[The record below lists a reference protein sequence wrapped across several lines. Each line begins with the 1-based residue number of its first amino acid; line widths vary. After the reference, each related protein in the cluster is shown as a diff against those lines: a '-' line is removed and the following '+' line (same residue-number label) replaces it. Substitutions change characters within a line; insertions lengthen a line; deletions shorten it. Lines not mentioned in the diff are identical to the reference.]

1 MKHTSLFA
9 VMTAAVGALALS
21 NCTQMQEKP
30 VDFSA
35 DFGKTGDLPIATS
48 DCKVVCARA
57 EGKSKGFDLLGFIP
71 IKSTSETA
79 AIRDMYNNARARGAQ
94 PEGEARF
101 FVNKS
106 IEKGGNN
113 YILFSRPTITASGDL
128 VQYMSDKPVAFSV
141 GQPEEKKS
149 EDKGMLKNM
158 LPL

>member
-1 MKHTSLFA
+1 
-9 VMTAAVGALALS
+9 
-21 NCTQMQEKP
+21 MQDKP

-57 EGKSKGFDLLGFIP
+57 EGKSKGFNLFGFIP
-71 IKSTSETA
+71 MKSTSETV
-79 AIRDMYNNARARGAQ
+79 AIRNMYDNARARGAQ

-106 IEKGGNN
+106 IEKGGSN

-141 GQPEEKKS
+141 GKPQEKKK
-149 EDKGMLKNM
+149 EDKGMLDRYTSFFTGE
-158 LPL
+158 